1 MKVKKRHFGMK
12 FAIVALMSAFLVS
25 SFPAQSS
32 AYITFG
38 GKWSSAQSLKYWLDS
53 SVASTGF
60 TSASDHGGVAW
71 NNSPYVEI
79 SKTNN
84 SAGAHIKFFGSA
96 TDIGDIYADTLNY
109 AGSNPSWTGTYTNS
123 VIRWN
128 KPLAQD
134 LAPERAKETGAH
146 EVGHSLGLDHSNT
159 TNAIMRAKDFING
172 TYPIQDD
179 WDGIKAIYQ

>member
-1 MKVKKRHFGMK
+1 MQAKKIRFGMK

-25 SFPAQSS
+25 SFPTQSS
-32 AYITFG
+32 AYVKFG
-38 GKWSSAQSLKYWLDS
+38 GKWSSAKGLTYWLDS

-71 NNSPYVEI
+71 NNSSYVQI
-79 SKTNN
+79 SKTN
-84 SAGAHIKFFGSA
+84 SSSGAHIKFFGSA
-96 TDIGDIYADTLNY
+96 TDLGDVYADTLNY

-128 KPLAQD
+128 KPLAENLD
-134 LAPERAKETGAH
+134 ANRAKETGTH
-146 EVGHSLGLDHSNT
+146 EVGHSSGLDHSNT
-159 TNAIMRAKDFING
+159 TNAIMRASGWIYG

-179 WDGIKAIYQ
+179 WDGISSIYQ